1 MAPSK
6 KRVAE
11 KRLKRD
17 QADASRVIKR
27 IKLAEKVHVDRRPV
41 QPRKRN
47 WRKQSPELLRKT
59 LIRQLILSTESS
71 HQDRYKAVSEPLSA
85 EESLKRVFFGDEL
98 LRKLKEF
105 HVSTERSRLN
115 LQAISWLFEGSLGIH
130 HAGADTVPLYME
142 MKKSLRSLSELFF
155 GMSTPSD
162 IDRIIFT
169 ITSWFMS
176 AVHAREFVIR
186 RKDRSLSEK
195 DLLDMLVKSYI
206 SWNAGSSLI
215 SGRSQEF
222 FDNVSRTVGFALEQK
237 SSLEQFMAY
246 VNMSIEQVHQFR

>member
-1 MAPSK
+1 M
-6 KRVAE
+6 
-11 KRLKRD
+11 D
-17 QADASRVIKR
+17 
-27 IKLAEKVHVDRRPV
+27 
-41 QPRKRN
+41 
-47 WRKQSPELLRKT
+47 
-59 LIRQLILSTESS
+59 
-71 HQDRYKAVSEPLSA
+71 
-85 EESLKRVFFGDEL
+85 
-98 LRKLKEF
+98 
-105 HVSTERSRLN
+105 VSTERSRLN
-115 LQAISWLFEGSLGIH
+115 LQAISWMFEGTLGIH
-130 HAGADTVPLYME
+130 HIGSDTAPFIMQ

-186 RKDRSLSEK
+186 RNDRSLSEK

-206 SWNAGSSLI
+206 SWNAGFSLI
-215 SGRSQEF
+215 GGRSQEF